1 MLSSKLQ
8 LLKGLAAASFVFS
21 FCLLIS
27 TFVACGVCYTE
38 PCYEGDGVATLWS
51 VNRALGF
58 QAVTDAFVSCAW
70 VAGVLWFLLRSRD
83 EGKLTLLLGG
93 GGLVV
98 LLSLQTAA
106 LFGSESLTMTQLQTH
121 YAAAVP
127 IAGTILEQNAACLAK
142 VTVLP
147 SDANWAVLAQSQCQL
162 GGGCLFNP
170 MAATPNPLTPAVGVV
185 GQCQLS
191 LTLNDGARATFDAVA
206 AFAAINFLL
215 QAGMLFLLRFGGL
228 DGESLPGMGS
238 SSSYADIAPPVSQGG
253 FSQGGG
259 GVTTGFEGSSGGGGG
274 GGGANDQVASQYRDL

>member
-83 EGKLTLLLGG
+83 EGKLTLLLGS

-98 LLSLQTAA
+98 LLSLQPAA
-106 LFGSESLTMTQLQTH
+106 LFGECDAH
-121 YAAAVP
+121 GKCGDAAAR
-127 IAGTILEQNAACLAK
+127 AAL
-142 VTVLP
+142 
-147 SDANWAVLAQSQCQL
+147 DIE
-162 GGGCLFNP
+162 
-170 MAATPNPLTPAVGVV
+170 PLTGRFALFDSGLVHEVRPVRSARR
-185 GQCQLS
+185 CA
-191 LTLNDGARATFDAVA
+191 LTLWVHSRHSP
-206 AFAAINFLL
+206 
-215 QAGMLFLLRFGGL
+215 Q
-228 DGESLPGMGS
+228 
-238 SSSYADIAPPVSQGG
+238 
-253 FSQGGG
+253 
-259 GVTTGFEGSSGGGGG
+259 
-274 GGGANDQVASQYRDL
+274 

>member
-147 SDANWAVLAQSQCQL
+147 SDPTWATSAPSQCQL

-170 MAATPNPLTPAVGVV
+170 MAATFNPLNPAVGVP